1 MIVLPKTQQAEL
13 ELEDLSKL
21 RFSMEVDILD
31 VEYEAARQQGKRE
44 TTEKLYAYI
53 EGRHGEGGCNTGGCQ
68 WLEEMEAGDLLW
80 QYYQLT

>member
-1 MIVLPKTQQAEL
+1 MG
-13 ELEDLSKL
+13 DLSKL

-53 EGRHGEGGCNTGGCQ
+53 EGRHGVTQENASCWKRWRQMICCGNITS
-68 WLEEMEAGDLLW
+68 
-80 QYYQLT
+80 